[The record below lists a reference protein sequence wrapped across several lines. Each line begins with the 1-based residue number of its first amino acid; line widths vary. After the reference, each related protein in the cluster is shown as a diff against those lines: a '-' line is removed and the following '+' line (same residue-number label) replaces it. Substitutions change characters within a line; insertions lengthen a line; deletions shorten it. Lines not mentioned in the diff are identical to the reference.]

1 MKRINFIHLFTA
13 LALVLSV
20 SSCRSKKKADKEIA
34 TPAGETELRLP
45 CSEFR
50 SDATTFRAF
59 SFGES
64 MDLNTAKRKALSNA
78 RSELAGMLSTTM
90 KVVGDN
96 YVKSSEFNN
105 VEEIL
110 ERFEENARTVINQEL
125 RGVITVCERTTRVD
139 NSNVFKY
146 YLALELSAERL
157 ADSYAQTL
165 TRDQSMKIDF
175 NYERFKETFEA
186 EMRRFE
192 QGR

>member
-1 MKRINFIHLFTA
+1 MKNFTSAMMFAGLCIAIVATG
-13 LALVLSV
+13 
-20 SSCRSKKKADKEIA
+20 CRSKRNKEV
-34 TPAGETELRLP
+34 PLPSDEVEVKLP
-45 CSEFR
+45 CSEFK
-50 SDATTFRAF
+50 SDAKTFRAF

-78 RSELAGMLSTTM
+78 RAELAGMLSTTM

-105 VEEIL
+105 KEEIL

-125 RGVITVCERTTRVD
+125 RGVIPVCERSSKVR
-139 NSNVFKY
+139 NSNIFKY
-146 YLALELSAERL
+146 YIALELSADRL
-157 ADSYAQTL
+157 ADSYFQTL
-165 TRDQSMKIDF
+165 SRDQSLRIDY
-175 NYERFKETFEA
+175 NYERFKQTFEE

>member
-1 MKRINFIHLFTA
+1 MRKLISAILYVGLGFA
-13 LALVLSV
+13 VV
-20 SSCRSKKKADKEIA
+20 STGCKSKKNKEV
-34 TPAGETELRLP
+34 PLPSDEVEVKLP
-45 CSEFR
+45 CSEYK
-50 SDATTFRAF
+50 SDAKTFRAF

-78 RSELAGMLSTTM
+78 RAELAGMLSTTM

-105 VEEIL
+105 KEEIL

-125 RGVITVCERTTRVD
+125 RGVIPVCERSSKVK
-139 NSNVFKY
+139 NSNIFKY
-146 YLALELSAERL
+146 YVALELSAERL
-157 ADSYAQTL
+157 ADSYFQTL
-165 TRDQSMKIDF
+165 TRDQSLRIDY
-175 NYERFKETFEA
+175 NYERFKKTFEE